1 MVILELEGVELDY
14 CQECGSI
21 WLDSGELE
29 LLLGEQAGKVL
40 ADFEKEERSKEKKLR
55 CPACHQKMEKVV
67 CGNTHLD
74 KCANEHGIWFDEG
87 ELAEMIAY
95 GDINSDV
102 LDLLNDMFANKIKE
116 GD

>member
-1 MVILELEGVELDY
+1 
-14 CQECGSI
+14 
-21 WLDSGELE
+21 
-29 LLLGEQAGKVL
+29 
-40 ADFEKEERSKEKKLR
+40 
-55 CPACHQKMEKVV
+55 MEKVV